1 MVLAR
6 ALFPEDFG
14 IMGMAV
20 LVQGLV
26 KQVGDLSVAS
36 GVIAKKDATQE
47 DLSTA
52 FWMGCAV
59 RALLLIITFAMAPL
73 AALFFKT
80 PEITWVIRAVS
91 VTFLFSAA
99 SVVPAALLKKRLM
112 FGASKIIE
120 TAGFTLQSGLAILF
134 VVVFGMNY
142 WALVLSMLIAS
153 FAQTCATVFYVRWLP
168 SFRFDMSSFHYLFR
182 YGINGLGSSLVGYF
196 HHNVDYL
203 LVGKLLGP
211 SSLGLYEFAYRIP
224 FMAFNR
230 VAIPV
235 SNIMFPILSKVQ
247 TSNERLAAGYIKAA
261 KYIAIILFPALLGL
275 AAVANPAVAVL
286 WGEKWLPVIV
296 PLQILCLRCAIQS
309 VVRPVLPVFL
319 CKNRPD
325 IPFKFSLCTLVFTC
339 AAVTGLGW
347 YFGLVGV
354 ALGMLVSIAP
364 YLVLLWLAFRI
375 TEAPLKRF
383 FLALVPPAASATVSS
398 LLAMVTVH
406 WTMLWS
412 GSNVLA
418 LLLGILSGTI
428 SYVAVMW
435 FRYSDTTREVIN
447 TIGIILGRRHD
458 KKTH

>member
-1 MVLAR
+1 
-6 ALFPEDFG
+6 
-14 IMGMAV
+14 
-20 LVQGLV
+20 
-26 KQVGDLSVAS
+26 
-36 GVIAKKDATQE
+36 
-47 DLSTA
+47 
-52 FWMGCAV
+52 
-59 RALLLIITFAMAPL
+59 
-73 AALFFKT
+73 
-80 PEITWVIRAVS
+80 
-91 VTFLFSAA
+91 
-99 SVVPAALLKKRLM
+99 
-112 FGASKIIE
+112 
-120 TAGFTLQSGLAILF
+120 
-134 VVVFGMNY
+134 
-142 WALVLSMLIAS
+142 
-153 FAQTCATVFYVRWLP
+153 
-168 SFRFDMSSFHYLFR
+168 
-182 YGINGLGSSLVGYF
+182 
-196 HHNVDYL
+196 
-203 LVGKLLGP
+203 
-211 SSLGLYEFAYRIP
+211 
-224 FMAFNR
+224 MAFNR

-247 TSNERLAAGYIKAA
+247 TSNERLATGYIKTA

-286 WGEKWLPVIV
+286 WGQKWLPVVV
-296 PLQILCLRCAIQS
+296 PLQILCLRSAIQS

-364 YLVLLWLAFRI
+364 YFVLLWLAFHI
-375 TEAPLKRF
+375 TEAPLKRL

-398 LLAMVTVH
+398 LLAMVAVH

-428 SYVAVMW
+428 SYVAVMR
-435 FRYSDTTREVIN
+435 FRYGDTTREAIH

-458 KKTH
+458 KKTR